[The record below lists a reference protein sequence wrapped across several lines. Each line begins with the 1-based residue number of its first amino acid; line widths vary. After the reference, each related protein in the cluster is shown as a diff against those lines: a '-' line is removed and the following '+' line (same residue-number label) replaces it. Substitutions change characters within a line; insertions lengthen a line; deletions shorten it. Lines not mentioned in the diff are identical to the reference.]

1 MQELYSEEE
10 QEESI
15 FLFQLDL
22 SNFQN
27 ILGRESWLKLQQ
39 EFETQQNPL
48 SQSYL
53 IWTDRSGK
61 QWILADFGNKKT
73 Y

>member
-1 MQELYSEEE
+1 MQELLQELYSEEE
-10 QEESI
+10 QEESTL
-15 FLFQLDL
+15 LFQLDL

-39 EFETQQNPL
+39 EFETQQNPI

-53 IWTDRSGK
+53 IWADRSRK
-61 QWILADFGNKKT
+61 QWLLADFW
-73 Y
+73 